1 MSFGMAPPAER
12 RSFPRKRESKSVDSA
27 FPKVCGVDSR
37 SPASAEDKF
46 RGNDRDL
53 ERAHRANDAS
63 ATARSELTRGGAR
76 LIFSTQTPIHKF
88 SACSKRANAPKENGG
103 SVP

>member
-1 MSFGMAPPAER
+1 MSFGMASPADH
-12 RSFPRKRESKSVDSA
+12 RSFPRKRESKSIDSA

-46 RGNDRDL
+46 HGNDRDL
-53 ERAHRANDAS
+53 ESPCLANDTSTTTRS
-63 ATARSELTRGGAR
+63 ALTRGGVR
-76 LIFSTQTPIHKF
+76 LIFSTQKPIHRF
-88 SACSKRANAPKENGG
+88 PACSKRANAPKENGG